1 MSGGS
6 VFSEFRRSFALQ
18 IEAALELLGFVLSLA
33 GASLAAAFG
42 RFLLALLLAAVA
54 FGMGRRIVKR
64 RQRFATKPKPAA
76 WIRAVCLTL
85 SLIEVAVLVEAT
97 DTPVRFHQE
106 GFAYVHWAWVAAAI
120 VVAYAIQVRA
130 LTALT
135 KRARP
140 AS

>member
-1 MSGGS
+1 MGGNK

-18 IEAALELLGFVLSLA
+18 LEAALELLGFVLSLA

-42 RFLLALLLAAVA
+42 RFLLALLLAALA
-54 FGMGRRIVKR
+54 FGMGRRIVRR
-64 RQRFATKPKPAA
+64 RQHSSTQPKPVA
-76 WIRAVCLTL
+76 WIRALGLTL

-106 GFAYVHWAWVAAAI
+106 GFAYVHWAWVVAAI
-120 VVAYAIQVRA
+120 VVAYVIQVRV
-130 LTALT
+130 LDALT
-135 KRARP
+135 KRART